1 MLDGNHFPNLLS
13 EFVYTRTYARWLE
26 DAKRRETW
34 PETVRR
40 YVSYILKDKPVPH
53 GLGEKIEKLILD
65 FDVLGSM
72 RALWCA
78 GPAMDRDNVCGYNCM
93 GEETGFITRQGVRR
107 FSDFKDGDRITV
119 LTHTGAWK
127 PAVVRSYGRQQLFN
141 VTLVRGSSRYTVRA
155 TRDHQW
161 VLDDGSRTKEL
172 RLKDKLVRPPR
183 IVADWDYYSS
193 NPEARNYWAFGYVYG
208 DGTLVKN
215 KDGEYTHSMVRLCG
229 DDKVR
234 FLERFQELGYSTSSP
249 PTFGGDAMAYT
260 DHYLKT
266 LPTIEGDGFENVVAF
281 VRGYLDA
288 DGHKNTNGVWPSPF
302 NGIQASKESAIEF
315 IRRVFPAV
323 GAYITQEVDT
333 TGEVTNYGVR
343 PKTSR
348 FGLVLGFGDSEN
360 STFSVTDIQES
371 TVETVWCLEVEDDHS
386 FVLPNGIVTGN
397 CSFLPVDN
405 LRAFSEA
412 LAILMAGTG
421 VGFSVER
428 TFTDNLPV
436 IAHPTGDAIDYI
448 IQDST
453 EGWADA
459 VYFGMVQ
466 YHLGHRVN
474 WNYSLIRAKGERL
487 HTKGGRASGP
497 EPLKRVLDFAGETI
511 AGAAGR
517 KLKPIEAHDIMCMIA
532 EIVMVGGFRRASLIS
547 FSDVEDTEMRDAKDW
562 SKGTFPSIRYMAN
575 NSAVYTD
582 RPTEEVFWR
591 EWNSLAKSGSGERGF
606 YIVSPSNVA
615 KRGGEFRSN
624 PCGEIL
630 LRFKRANDPWTGA
643 GGGGQFCNLTAAVMR
658 PHDTLETM
666 AEKVHAATW
675 LGVIQSSYTHFPYLR
690 PAWKELCLTG
700 DTRISLLNGKE
711 EKIRDLVGRDGFW
724 VYSYDIKTQKMVPGW
739 AHSVRVTQRDAE
751 LVRVTL
757 DSGEFFDCTPN
768 HPVLLK
774 TGEYRQAG
782 SLAAG
787 DSLRPLYRRLST
799 ADDEGKNGR
808 IGYEMVNTGDGWEF
822 THSLTAEV
830 SNRGACEVC
839 GIGLPEEKHCFRHHA
854 DFDKRNNEPSNLWW
868 LTRAEH
874 NRIHSEMG
882 SEILTA
888 LWKDPAFREKVRESH
903 WKYFR
908 GTPEYDAMCRENGE
922 FLRGVLTRLWEDS
935 EYRSRTLA
943 RLGSGHE
950 AYLQTDRFRGV
961 QGRMLERLWSD
972 SDFVEKFMR
981 GAREGIRR
989 KWSDETYREKMRA
1002 VARDLWSPEFKEKM
1016 RPHQSATGKAYG
1028 KKNLLA
1034 YNRSAQGRSRSGD
1047 NLRYERTPEHLAEM
1061 SARSK
1066 KTCHEMWHVK
1076 RGLRSDSC
1084 AHCGPENHKVLKVE
1098 RLSHREDV
1106 YDLTVDTH
1114 HNFALSCGVFVHNCD
1129 EDRLVGVDITGQC
1142 DNPALSGDEE
1152 AMTYLNALARSTAII
1167 AAATLK
1173 VNRPAAITCGKPS
1186 GNSSQFVDCA
1196 SGFHTRY
1203 AKYYHRHVRIS
1214 SKDPLYHLV
1223 RDQGVPLFKE
1233 NGQEHL
1239 DDDKVDVWVAR
1250 FPVKS
1255 PDGAKLRDHER
1266 ALQQLERYRQIMRT
1280 WCGAKGHNQS
1290 ATVYVRDEEWQEVG
1304 QWLWDH
1310 FDEVTG
1316 LSFLNYDGGA
1326 YRLAPYVEITEEE
1339 YLKSSAEMPRVRFDL
1354 LHRYE
1359 TGDMGDG
1366 AREAACASGACE
1378 V

>member
-1 MLDGNHFPNLLS
+1 MLDGSPFPNLLS

-34 PETVRR
+34 PETVHR

-53 GLGEKIEKLILD
+53 GLREKAEKLILD

-93 GEETGFITRQGVRR
+93 GEETEFITRQGVRR

-127 PAVVRSYGRQQLFN
+127 PAVVRSYGQQQLFN
-141 VTLVRGSSRYTVRA
+141 VTLVRGSSKYTVRA

-260 DHYLKT
+260 GHYLKT

-360 STFSVTDIQES
+360 STFSVKDIQES

-412 LAILMAGTG
+412 LYILMQGTG

-436 IAHPTGDAIDYI
+436 IAHPTSDTIDYI

-474 WNYSLIRAKGERL
+474 WNYSLIREKGARL
-487 HTKGGRASGP
+487 QTKGGRASGP

-690 PAWKELCLTG
+690 PAWKELC
-700 DTRISLLNGKE
+700 
-711 EKIRDLVGRDGFW
+711 
-724 VYSYDIKTQKMVPGW
+724 
-739 AHSVRVTQRDAE
+739 
-751 LVRVTL
+751 
-757 DSGEFFDCTPN
+757 
-768 HPVLLK
+768 
-774 TGEYRQAG
+774 
-782 SLAAG
+782 
-787 DSLRPLYRRLST
+787 
-799 ADDEGKNGR
+799 
-808 IGYEMVNTGDGWEF
+808 
-822 THSLTAEV
+822 
-830 SNRGACEVC
+830 
-839 GIGLPEEKHCFRHHA
+839 
-854 DFDKRNNEPSNLWW
+854 
-868 LTRAEH
+868 
-874 NRIHSEMG
+874 
-882 SEILTA
+882 
-888 LWKDPAFREKVRESH
+888 
-903 WKYFR
+903 
-908 GTPEYDAMCRENGE
+908 
-922 FLRGVLTRLWEDS
+922 
-935 EYRSRTLA
+935 
-943 RLGSGHE
+943 
-950 AYLQTDRFRGV
+950 
-961 QGRMLERLWSD
+961 
-972 SDFVEKFMR
+972 
-981 GAREGIRR
+981 
-989 KWSDETYREKMRA
+989 
-1002 VARDLWSPEFKEKM
+1002 
-1016 RPHQSATGKAYG
+1016 
-1028 KKNLLA
+1028 
-1034 YNRSAQGRSRSGD
+1034 
-1047 NLRYERTPEHLAEM
+1047 
-1061 SARSK
+1061 
-1066 KTCHEMWHVK
+1066 
-1076 RGLRSDSC
+1076 
-1084 AHCGPENHKVLKVE
+1084 
-1098 RLSHREDV
+1098 
-1106 YDLTVDTH
+1106 
-1114 HNFALSCGVFVHNCD
+1114 D

-1152 AMTYLNALARSTAII
+1152 SMTYLNALARSTAII
-1167 AAATLK
+1167 AADTLK
-1173 VNRPAAITCGKPS
+1173 INRPAAITCGKPS

-1203 AKYYHRHVRIS
+1203 SKHYFRHVRIS
-1214 SKDPLYHLV
+1214 SKDPLFHLV

-1239 DDDKVDVWVAR
+1239 EDDKVDVWVAR

-1255 PDGAKLRDHER
+1255 PDGAKLREHER

-1280 WCGAKGHNQS
+1280 WCGDKGHNQS

-1304 QWLWDH
+1304 QWLWEH

-1339 YLKSSAEMPRVRFDL
+1339 YLAAQKEMPRVRFDL
-1354 LHRYE
+1354 LRRYE

-1366 AREAACASGACE
+1366 AREAACVGGACD

>member
-1 MLDGNHFPNLLS
+1 MLDGSPFPNLLS

-26 DAKRRETW
+26 DQKRRETW

-40 YVSYILKDKPVPH
+40 YVSYIFKDKPVPH
-53 GLGEKIEKLILD
+53 GLREKTEKAILD

-93 GEETGFITRQGVRR
+93 GEETEFITRQGVRR
-107 FSDFKDGDRITV
+107 FSDFKDGDRTTV

-127 PAVVRSYGRQQLFN
+127 PAVVRSYGQQQLFN
-141 VTLVRGSSRYTVRA
+141 VTLVRGSSEYTVRA

-161 VLDDGSRTKEL
+161 VLNDGSRTREL
-172 RLKDKLVRPPR
+172 RLKDRLARPPR

-215 KDGEYTHSMVRLCG
+215 RDGEYTHSMVRLCG
-229 DDKVR
+229 DDKAR
-234 FLERFQELGYSTSSP
+234 FLDRFQELGYSTSSP

-260 DHYLKT
+260 GHYLKT

-302 NGIQASKESAIEF
+302 NGIQASKESSIEF

-323 GAYITQEVDT
+323 GAYITQEADL

-360 STFSVTDIQES
+360 STFSVKGIQES
-371 TVETVWCLEVEDDHS
+371 VVETVWCLEVEDDHS

-412 LAILMAGTG
+412 LYILMQGTG

-436 IAHPTGDAIDYI
+436 IAAPTNDTIDYI

-511 AGAAGR
+511 AKAAGR
-517 KLKPIEAHDIMCMIA
+517 RLKPIEAHDIMCMIA

-547 FSDVEDTEMRDAKDW
+547 FSDVDDAEMRDAKDW

-575 NSAVYTD
+575 NSAVYFE

-591 EWNSLAKSGSGERGF
+591 EWDSLAKSGAGERGF
-606 YIVSPSNVA
+606 SIVNWS
-615 KRGGEFRSN
+615 KRANRPDRDVRSN
-624 PCGEIL
+624 PCHEIG
-630 LRFKRANDPWTGA
+630 LRFKRATDPWTGD

-666 AEKVHAATW
+666 TEKVRMATW
-675 LGVIQSSYTHFPYLR
+675 LGAIQASYTHFPYLR
-690 PAWKELCLTG
+690 PAWKELC
-700 DTRISLLNGKE
+700 
-711 EKIRDLVGRDGFW
+711 
-724 VYSYDIKTQKMVPGW
+724 
-739 AHSVRVTQRDAE
+739 
-751 LVRVTL
+751 
-757 DSGEFFDCTPN
+757 
-768 HPVLLK
+768 
-774 TGEYRQAG
+774 
-782 SLAAG
+782 
-787 DSLRPLYRRLST
+787 
-799 ADDEGKNGR
+799 
-808 IGYEMVNTGDGWEF
+808 
-822 THSLTAEV
+822 
-830 SNRGACEVC
+830 
-839 GIGLPEEKHCFRHHA
+839 
-854 DFDKRNNEPSNLWW
+854 
-868 LTRAEH
+868 
-874 NRIHSEMG
+874 
-882 SEILTA
+882 
-888 LWKDPAFREKVRESH
+888 
-903 WKYFR
+903 
-908 GTPEYDAMCRENGE
+908 
-922 FLRGVLTRLWEDS
+922 
-935 EYRSRTLA
+935 
-943 RLGSGHE
+943 
-950 AYLQTDRFRGV
+950 
-961 QGRMLERLWSD
+961 
-972 SDFVEKFMR
+972 
-981 GAREGIRR
+981 
-989 KWSDETYREKMRA
+989 
-1002 VARDLWSPEFKEKM
+1002 
-1016 RPHQSATGKAYG
+1016 
-1028 KKNLLA
+1028 
-1034 YNRSAQGRSRSGD
+1034 
-1047 NLRYERTPEHLAEM
+1047 
-1061 SARSK
+1061 
-1066 KTCHEMWHVK
+1066 
-1076 RGLRSDSC
+1076 
-1084 AHCGPENHKVLKVE
+1084 
-1098 RLSHREDV
+1098 
-1106 YDLTVDTH
+1106 
-1114 HNFALSCGVFVHNCD
+1114 D
-1129 EDRLVGVDITGQC
+1129 EDRLLGVDITGQC
-1142 DNPALSGDEE
+1142 DNPALSGDED
-1152 AMTYLNALARSTAII
+1152 AMTYLNAVARSTALI
-1167 AAATLK
+1167 AADALK
-1173 VNRPAAITCGKPS
+1173 QNRPAAITCGKPS

-1203 AKYYHRHVRIS
+1203 AKFYHRHVRIS

-1239 DDDKVDVWVAR
+1239 EDDAVDVWVAR

-1255 PDGAKLRDHER
+1255 PDGAKLREHEK
-1266 ALQQLERYRQIMRT
+1266 ALEQLERYRQIMRT
-1280 WCGAKGHNQS
+1280 WCGDKGHNQS
-1290 ATVYVRDEEWQEVG
+1290 ATVYVREEEWREVG
-1304 QWLWDH
+1304 EWLWKN

-1316 LSFLNYDGGA
+1316 LSFLPYDPTK

-1339 YLKSSAEMPRVRFDL
+1339 YRESQRTMPAVDFTL
-1354 LHRYE
+1354 LTHYE
-1359 TGDMGDG
+1359 TRDEGDG
-1366 AREAACASGACE
+1366 AREAACVGGVCE
-1378 V
+1378 I